1 MARSRNKTPS
11 EILHSEE
18 EPASVLFV
26 AFIPSKTK
34 DGDDLPA
41 GEDQQMWADAVSD
54 VLTEQFGGATIMP
67 VAKGKWRN
75 DDGKIIPEDV
85 VLVHSYAQPSHAQDA
100 NRLHELAVILH
111 RMGKRTKQGEVGLL
125 VDGIFHK
132 IRKFPLA
139 DAEDSE

>member
-1 MARSRNKTPS
+1 VARSRKKAPA

-26 AFIPSKTK
+26 VFIPSKTK

-54 VLTEQFGGATIMP
+54 VLTRQFGGATIMP
-67 VAKGKWRN
+67 VAKGKWGN
-75 DDGKIIPEDV
+75 DEREIITEEV
-85 VLVHSYAQPSHAQDA
+85 VLVHSYAQPSHAEEE
-100 NRLHELAVILH
+100 NRLHQIAVILH
-111 RMGKRTKQGEVGLL
+111 RMGKRTKQGEVGILI
-125 VDGIFHK
+125 DGIFHK